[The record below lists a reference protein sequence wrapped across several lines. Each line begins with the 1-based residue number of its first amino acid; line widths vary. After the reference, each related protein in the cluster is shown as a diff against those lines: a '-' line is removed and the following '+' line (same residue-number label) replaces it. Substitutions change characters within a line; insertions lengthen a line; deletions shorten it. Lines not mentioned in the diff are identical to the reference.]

1 MGERGQRARSGG
13 LPRSAAILSRVT
25 PLSALL
31 ITKDEEARLPAA
43 LASLAFCDEIVVLD
57 CGSGDRTREVAER
70 AGARVSV
77 NAPFP
82 GFVSQRNLALER
94 ASHDWVLCLD
104 ADERVT
110 EALRDEIQVLR
121 QVGFTAAG
129 YRIPRVAFYLGRWIR
144 ATDWYP
150 DLQLRL
156 FDRRHGRWQGGH
168 VHESVAVQ
176 GQAAV
181 LRHEIEHHPYADI
194 ADHMRRID
202 LYTTLWARHA
212 FESGRRTGPL
222 EMAGAAGW
230 AFFRNYFLRGGVL
243 LGGAGLTVSTLNA
256 YYTFAKLAK
265 LGERL
270 RQAETA
276 R

>member
-1 MGERGQRARSGG
+1 
-13 LPRSAAILSRVT
+13 VT

-82 GFVSQRNLALER
+82 GFVAQRNLALER

-110 EALRDEIQVLR
+110 DALRDEIQALR
-121 QVGFTAAG
+121 RAGFPAVG
-129 YRIPRVAFYLGRWIR
+129 YRMPRVSFYLGRWIR

-156 FDRRHGRWQGGH
+156 FDRRRGRWQGGH
-168 VHESVAVQ
+168 VHESVAVE
-176 GQAAV
+176 GRVAV
-181 LRHEIEHHPYADI
+181 LRHEIEHHPYVDI

-212 FESGRRTGPL
+212 FESGRRTGGF

-230 AFFRNYFLRGGVL
+230 AFLRNYLFRGGL
-243 LGGAGLTVSTLNA
+243 RLGLAGLTISMLNA

-265 LGERL
+265 LSEQL
-270 RQAETA
+270 RQAGAA